1 MTTSKST
8 QDQLPVLAAPAA
20 SREVATPSVETGVD
34 SPQRAGI
41 IIAVLVFGVF
51 GLWAALAPIEGAAH
65 APGIVMVK
73 SYKKVVQ
80 HLEGGIVNDILAQ
93 NGDHVA
99 TGAPIMVLDSTQS
112 QAQLEIVNA
121 QMIALMAMEARLIA
135 ERDNLP
141 TVVYPAALLNGNANA
156 IAEMEAQTQIF
167 QARTAARDGGIA
179 VLEQRIEQLKSRLI
193 GLEAMRTSKL
203 MLAESFSDEL
213 DDVRALLKEGFADKM
228 RLRDVERNYA
238 MQSGEAAE
246 LLATISSTEMQIGET
261 RLQIL
266 QMKNEFLAEVANNL
280 SETQTR
286 LKDSRERTTALT
298 DIVERAVIRA
308 PVDGVINGLQI
319 HTIGAVI
326 GPGTPVAEIVPQTD
340 ELIIEARVSV
350 LDIDRV
356 SIGQDAT
363 ISFSSFGRKVPHIMG
378 NVINVSADTLTDQ
391 ATGAPYYQAR
401 VAVTPEGVTTLG
413 DLVLVPGM
421 PAEVFINSGSRTFLQ
436 YVFKPFSSALARSLI
451 ED

>member
-8 QDQLPVLAAPAA
+8 QDQLPVLAASAA